1 MFSKR
6 DGALFTDALGLLLLS
21 LHLLHLEFSFAISVV
36 FSEIAILAESFRI
49 VQFLSVLAQPG
60 FLLLRPL
67 LVRVTRFV
75 VTAQAIAV
83 CEVSPVFVSAFCGL
97 ILKAILQ
104 FQYDFRVRQIVL
116 LFILFAVVF

>member
-1 MFSKR
+1 MFSNMG
-6 DGALFTDALGLLLLS
+6 GALFADALGLLLLS

-49 VQFLSVLAQPG
+49 MQFLSVLTQPG

-67 LVRVTRFV
+67 LACVTRLV

-83 CEVSPVFVSAFCGL
+83 CEVSPFLMSAFGGL

-104 FQYDFRVRQIVL
+104 FQYDFRIRQIVL
-116 LFILFAVVF
+116 LFILFAIVF

>member
-1 MFSKR
+1 MVSNLRGLLFSKR
-6 DGALFTDALGLLLLS
+6 DRALFADALGLLLLS

-36 FSEIAILAESFRI
+36 FSEIAVLAESFRI
-49 VQFLSVLAQPG
+49 MQFLSMLTQPG

-67 LVRVTRFV
+67 LACVTRLV

-83 CEVSPVFVSAFCGL
+83 CEVSPVFVSTFCGL

-104 FQYDFRVRQIVL
+104 FQYDF
-116 LFILFAVVF
+116 

>member
-1 MFSKR
+1 MFSKW
-6 DGALFTDALGLLLLS
+6 DGALFADALGLLLLS
-21 LHLLHLEFSFAISVV
+21 LYLLHLEFRFAISVV

-49 VQFLSVLAQPG
+49 VQFLSVLTQPG

-75 VTAQAIAV
+75 VTAQAITV

>member
-6 DGALFTDALGLLLLS
+6 DGAWFADALRLCLLS

-49 VQFLSVLAQPG
+49 MQFLSVLTQPG

-67 LVRVTRFV
+67 LARITRFV

-83 CEVSPVFVSAFCGL
+83 CEVSPVLVSAFCGL
-97 ILKAILQ
+97 VLKAILQ
-104 FQYDFRVRQIVL
+104 FQYDFRVRRIVL
-116 LFILFAVVF
+116 LFILFAIVN

>member
-6 DGALFTDALGLLLLS
+6 DGAWFADGLRLCLLS
-21 LHLLHLEFSFAISVV
+21 LHLLHLEFSLAISVV

-49 VQFLSVLAQPG
+49 MQFLSVLTQPG

-67 LVRVTRFV
+67 PARVTRLV
-75 VTAQAIAV
+75 VTAEAIAV
-83 CEVSPVFVSAFCGL
+83 CEVSPVLVSAFCGL
-97 ILKAILQ
+97 VLKAILQ
-104 FQYDFRVRQIVL
+104 FQCDFRVRQIVL

>member
-6 DGALFTDALGLLLLS
+6 DGAWFADGLRLCLLS
-21 LHLLHLEFSFAISVV
+21 LHLLHLEFSLAISVV

-49 VQFLSVLAQPG
+49 MQFLSVLTQPG

-67 LVRVTRFV
+67 LARVTRLV

-83 CEVSPVFVSAFCGL
+83 CEVSPVLVSALCGL
-97 ILKAILQ
+97 VLKAILQ

>member
-83 CEVSPVFVSAFCGL
+83 CEVSPVFVSTFCGL
-97 ILKAILQ
+97 VLKAILQ

>member
-6 DGALFTDALGLLLLS
+6 GGALFADALGLLLLS

-49 VQFLSVLAQPG
+49 MQFLSVLTQPG

-67 LVRVTRFV
+67 LARVTRFV
-75 VTAQAIAV
+75 VTAEAIAV
-83 CEVSPVFVSAFCGL
+83 GEVSPVFVSAFCGL
-97 ILKAILQ
+97 VFKAILQ

>member
-6 DGALFTDALGLLLLS
+6 DGAWFADGLRLCLLS
-21 LHLLHLEFSFAISVV
+21 LHLLHLEFSLAISVV

-49 VQFLSVLAQPG
+49 MQFLSMLTQPG

-67 LVRVTRFV
+67 PARVTRLV

-83 CEVSPVFVSAFCGL
+83 CEVSPVLVSAFCGL
-97 ILKAILQ
+97 VFKAILQ

>member
-6 DGALFTDALGLLLLS
+6 NGALFADALGLLLLS

-49 VQFLSVLAQPG
+49 MQFLSVLTQPG

-67 LVRVTRFV
+67 LARVTGFV
-75 VTAQAIAV
+75 VTAEAIAV
-83 CEVSPVFVSAFCGL
+83 AEVSPVFVPAFCGL
-97 ILKAILQ
+97 IFKAILQ